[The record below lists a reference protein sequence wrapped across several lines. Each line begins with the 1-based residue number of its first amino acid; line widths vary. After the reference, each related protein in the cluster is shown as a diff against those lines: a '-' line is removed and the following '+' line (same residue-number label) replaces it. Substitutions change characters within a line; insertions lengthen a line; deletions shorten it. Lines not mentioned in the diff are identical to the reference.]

1 MIICTFEDGG
11 KAGLRHTV
19 VDTLV
24 FRDHR
29 LLMVKRAARLS
40 EAGKWG
46 LVGGY
51 VDRDETLIK
60 AARREI
66 LEETGWQVGELTLL
80 AIVDNP
86 NRPKED
92 RQNIA
97 FVYFCK
103 AVEKTG
109 EPDDESDEQ
118 RWFAMDELPPLEQI
132 AFDHAE
138 HIKLYRKYLAEQ
150 FPLPLLNTT

>member
-1 MIICTFEDGG
+1 MITCLFEDGA
-11 KAGLRHTV
+11 KASLRHTV

-24 FRDHR
+24 FKDSK
-29 LLMVKRAARLS
+29 LLMVKRAARMLQG
-40 EAGKWG
+40 GKWG

-51 VDRDETLIK
+51 ADRDETLVQ

-66 LEETGWQVGELTLL
+66 MEETGWQVGDLTLL
-80 AIVDNP
+80 AVVDNP

-97 FVYFCK
+97 FVYFCE
-103 AVEKTG
+103 ATEKTG

-118 RWFAMDELPPLEQI
+118 KWFAMDSLPPSEQI
-132 AFDHAE
+132 AFDHSD
-138 HIKLYRKYLAEQ
+138 HIELYRRYTKEQ
-150 FPLPLLNTT
+150 FPLPLT